1 MQGRKIQ
8 NACGNE
14 IAKRD
19 FKLLRNVLFNR
30 VVF

>member
-8 NACGNE
+8 NAHGKE
-14 IAKRD
+14 TAKRD
-19 FKLLRNVLFNR
+19 FKLLRNVLFNH